1 MRLARSARSRFAGQR
16 LPYHQNARTR
26 RARGDRGKCRTN
38 ASLRENCHCS
48 IGAKS
53 RNWRKNLQSRKV
65 KNTRHVR
72 YSVRGGEG
80 GIRTPDTVTR
90 MPHFECGA
98 FNHSATSPSAP
109 RKNLLRGYVSNARG
123 LNKGAL
129 SCRPHRGL
137 CGHRRVR
144 LTTTRPAAALRIP
157 ASSAWLRLNHPRSRR
172 DDRCGREYYL

>member
-1 MRLARSARSRFAGQR
+1 LTLVQEANILRVSLIMRLARSARSRFAGQR

-38 ASLRENCHCS
+38 SSLRENCHCS

-98 FNHSATSPSAP
+98 FNHSATSPNHYINGGFRFARRDKTADGRQNGHQPIYSP
-109 RKNLLRGYVSNARG
+109 RPVTTSRNA
-123 LNKGAL
+123 A
-129 SCRPHRGL
+129 SSF
-137 CGHRRVR
+137 
-144 LTTTRPAAALRIP
+144 AAASL
-157 ASSAWLRLNHPRSRR
+157 
-172 DDRCGREYYL
+172 